1 MTIGFAMTSINSF
14 YRDPNAVA
22 YATQLFSSNRTPATM
37 ASSHAY
43 AASSADTQDS
53 QTTAGQRALA
63 KIIEILSLGD
73 GTSAT
78 EANVSESMGY
88 ITGVTGTDGND
99 TLTFTGRAVYNVET
113 GRGDDAVIAKSAA
126 IAGMALGDGKDSLK
140 ASGSLLSDIDGGE
153 GNDDIQLTGALIMNV
168 TGGAGDD
175 TIKASGQSLIGID
188 GGDGNDTMYLE
199 GNRIF
204 ASGGKG
210 NDTVTIH
217 QTGGDNSIAEY
228 AFAAGDG
235 QDTISTDGPL
245 SLRLSGYKEG
255 DLSITTANNSL
266 TITMKGSDDK
276 ITVSL
281 ADSKQ
286 NGTATPN
293 YEFVSDN
300 GQLILKIS

>member
-1 MTIGFAMTSINSF
+1 MTSINSF

-22 YATQLFSSNRTPATM
+22 YATQLFSSAKPPSSPA
-37 ASSHAY
+37 
-43 AASSADTQDS
+43 SAPYQAPSLGSEGT
-53 QTTAGQRALA
+53 QTTSSQRALA

-73 GTSAT
+73 DAT
-78 EANVSESMGY
+78 ADQANVSESMGY
-88 ITGVTGTDGND
+88 ITGVTGTEGDE

-113 GRGDDAVIAKSAA
+113 GNGNDSVIAKSAA
-126 IAGMALGDGKDSLK
+126 VVGMALGDGKDNLK
-140 ASGSLLSDIDGGE
+140 ASGSLISDIDGGA
-153 GNDDIQLTGALIMNV
+153 GDDDIQLTGSLIMNV

-217 QTGGDNSIAEY
+217 QTGSDNSIAEY

-245 SLRLSGYKEG
+245 SLRLSDYKES
-255 DLSITTANNSL
+255 DLTVTMGNNGL

-281 ADSKQ
+281 DGSKQ
-286 NGTATPN
+286 NDNTTPT
-293 YEFVSDN
+293 YQFASDN
-300 GQLILKIS
+300 GQLVLKIS

>member
-1 MTIGFAMTSINSF
+1 MTSINSF

-22 YATQLFSSNRTPATM
+22 YATQLFSSAKPQ
-37 ASSHAY
+37 SLS
-43 AASSADTQDS
+43 AASQSQLATS
-53 QTTAGQRALA
+53 NTEGAQTTSSQRALA
-63 KIIEILSLGD
+63 RIIEILSLGD
-73 GTSAT
+73 STAADQ
-78 EANVSESMGY
+78 ANVSESMGY
-88 ITGVTGTDGND
+88 ITGVSGTESND

-113 GRGDDAVIAKSAA
+113 GNGDDSVIAKSAA
-126 IAGMALGDGKDSLK
+126 IAGVGLGDGKDSLK
-140 ASGSLLSDIDGGE
+140 ATAALISDIDGGA
-153 GNDDIQLTGALIMNV
+153 GDDDIQLTGSLLMNV

-217 QTGGDNSIAEY
+217 QTGGDNSVAEY

-235 QDTISTDGPL
+235 QDTLSTDGPL
-245 SLRLSGYKEG
+245 SLRLTGYKES
-255 DLSITTANNSL
+255 DLTVTATNNRL
-266 TITMKGSDDK
+266 IITMKGSDDK
-276 ITVSL
+276 ITLSL
-281 ADSKQ
+281 DSTQQAGKSAPSYQ
-286 NGTATPN
+286 FA
-293 YEFVSDN
+293 SDN